1 MLKKILSVMLC
12 FGMMIGLASCGS
24 SSSGSDKAYKIGVI
38 QLIQHDSL
46 DASYKGFVAA
56 LKENGYEDGDKI
68 KIDFQNAAG
77 DQSNCQTISDGFVN
91 DGKDLI
97 LAIGTPAAQ
106 AAASKTKDIPILITA
121 VTDPA
126 DAGLVKSNEKPE
138 TNVSGTSDLTP
149 VKDQLEVLKEF
160 SPKAKKV
167 GLLYSSNEANSVLQA
182 KIAKKEAK
190 KLGITLVEGT
200 VSSSNEIQ
208 QVTSSI
214 VDKVDA
220 IYIPTDNTFAAGMA
234 TVALVTNEAK
244 VPVYCGAQAMA
255 TDGGLACYGIDY
267 YDLGYKTGLQAIKV
281 LEGKAKVNDMP
292 IEYLSGDDLK
302 LVVNDD
308 TLKTLDMKVPDKL
321 KDKLVK

>member
-1 MLKKILSVMLC
+1 MLKKILSVLLC
-12 FGMMIGLASCGS
+12 LGMVIGISACGS
-24 SSSGSDKAYKIGVI
+24 GSSQGEVKKIGVI
-38 QLIQHDSL
+38 QLIQHESL
-46 DASYKGFVAA
+46 DSSYEGFVAA
-56 LKENGYEDGDKI
+56 LKDNGYEDGKNI
-68 KIDFQNAAG
+68 ELDFQNAAG

-91 DGKDLI
+91 DNKDLI

-106 AAASKTKDIPILITA
+106 AAASKTSDIPILVTA

-138 TNVSGTSDLTP
+138 TNVSGTSDMTP

-160 SPKAKKV
+160 CPDAKKV

-182 KIAKKEAK
+182 KIAKEEAK
-190 KLGITLVEGT
+190 KLGLTLVEAT

-208 QVTSSI
+208 QVVSSV

-234 TVALVTNEAK
+234 TVALVTNESK
-244 VPVYCGAQAMA
+244 TPVFCGAQAMA

-267 YDLGYKTGLQAIKV
+267 YDLGYKTGLQAVKILKG
-281 LEGKAKVNDMP
+281 EADISTMP

-302 LVVNDD
+302 LVVNQD
-308 TLKTLDMKVPDKL
+308 TLKTLNMEIPSSL
-321 KDKLVK
+321 EDKLVK

>member
-1 MLKKILSVMLC
+1 MLKKILSIMLC
-12 FGMMIGLASCGS
+12 FGVFVGFSGCGNS
-24 SSSGSDKAYKIGVI
+24 QGADKEAKKIGVI

-46 DASYKGFVAA
+46 DSSYKGFVAA
-56 LKENGYEDGDKI
+56 LKDNGYEDGKNI
-68 KIDFQNAAG
+68 EIDFQNAAG

-106 AAASKTKDIPILITA
+106 AAASKTKDIPILVTA

-149 VKDQLEVLKEF
+149 VKDQLEVLKKF
-160 SPKAKKV
+160 SPNAKKV

-182 KIAKKEAK
+182 KIAKEEAK
-190 KLGITLVEGT
+190 KMGIELVEAT

-208 QVTSSI
+208 QVVSSI

-267 YDLGYKTGLQAIKV
+267 YDLGYKTGLQAVKV
-281 LEGKAKVNDMP
+281 LEGKEKVENMP

-302 LVVNDD
+302 LVVNND
-308 TLKTLDMKVPDKL
+308 TLKTLNMEVPKDL
-321 KDKLVK
+321 EDKLVK

>member
-1 MLKKILSVMLC
+1 MLKKIISVLLC
-12 FGMMIGLASCGS
+12 LGVVLGFSACGS
-24 SSSGSDKAYKIGVI
+24 DSSGDEVKKIGVI
-38 QLIQHDSL
+38 QLIQHESL
-46 DASYKGFVAA
+46 DSAYEGFVAA
-56 LKENGYEDGDKI
+56 LKDNGYEDGKNI
-68 KIDFQNAAG
+68 ELDFQNAAG

-91 DGKDLI
+91 DNKDLI

-106 AAASKTKDIPILITA
+106 AAASKTSDIPILVTA

-138 TNVSGTSDLTP
+138 TNVSGTSDMTP

-160 SPKAKKV
+160 CPEAKTV

-182 KIAKKEAK
+182 KIAKEEAK
-190 KLGITLVEGT
+190 KLGLTLVEAT

-208 QVTSSI
+208 QVVSSVI
-214 VDKVDA
+214 DKVDA

-244 VPVYCGAQAMA
+244 VPVFCGAQAMA

-281 LEGKAKVNDMP
+281 LKGEADVSTMP

-302 LVVNDD
+302 LVVNED
-308 TLKTLDMKVPDKL
+308 TLKTLNMEIPSSL
-321 KDKLVK
+321 QDKLVK